1 MNILNTFED
10 IAEDLL
16 KDFSLQ
22 EVLEE
27 NDLSEIYVLALLLQY
42 GLINEP
48 ERIIEE
54 RSTAF
59 TS

>member
-22 EVLEE
+22 ELLEE